1 MTITK
6 IEHMINPE
14 VLASM
19 VDGELEFA
27 LKFTNLATVD
37 NTLVGRAGNTV
48 SLPAYKMIGEAED
61 VAEGEAIPVEAL
73 ATEMENVT
81 VKKAGKGVRITDE
94 AILSGYGDPL
104 GQASKQLA
112 KAIAA
117 KVDSDVM
124 ACLDE
129 IGPEMTISKA
139 LSADVVSEALV
150 KFGEDIEGQKVLLI
164 SPAQLHTLKSD
175 KNWVAA
181 AEIGR
186 EALVEGAIGQ
196 VHGCD
201 VVISNR
207 ITDTNFIVKPGAVA
221 IYLKRETSLETER
234 IPSIRATELTV
245 DKHYTVHLADVT
257 KAIKITGSTLLNT
270 RKK

>member
-1 MTITK
+1 MTMTK
-6 IEHMINPE
+6 LDKMINPQ

-19 VDGELEFA
+19 VDGELKFA

-37 NTLVGRAGNTV
+37 NTLVGRPGNTV
-48 SLPAYKMIGEAED
+48 SLPAYKMIGEAVD

-81 VKKAGKGVRITDE
+81 VKKAGKGIRITDE

-112 KAIAA
+112 KAIAS
-117 KVDSDVM
+117 KVDTDVM
-124 ACLDE
+124 ACLE
-129 IGPEMTISKA
+129 GIGEEMTINKA
-139 LSADVVSEALV
+139 LSAEVVSEALV
-150 KFGEDIEGQKVLLI
+150 KFGEDLEGQKVLLI
-164 SPAQLHTLKSD
+164 SPAQLHALKQDPTWLSVQELG
-175 KNWVAA
+175 K
-181 AEIGR
+181 

-196 VHGCD
+196 IHGCD

-207 ITDTNFIVKPGAVA
+207 VEGANYIVKPGAVA
-221 IYLKRETSLETER
+221 IYLKKDTSLETER
-234 IPSIRATELTV
+234 IHNIRATELTV

-257 KAIKITGSTLLNT
+257 KAIKIAGAS
-270 RKK
+270 RAKKA

>member
-27 LKFTNLATVD
+27 IKFANLATVD
-37 NTLVGRAGNTV
+37 NTLVGRPGNTV
-48 SLPAYKMIGEAED
+48 SLPAYKMIGEAQD
-61 VAEGEAIPVEAL
+61 VAEGEAIPVEQL

-81 VKKAGKGVRITDE
+81 VKKAGKGVRLTDE

-117 KVDSDVM
+117 KVDTDVM
-124 ACLDE
+124 ECLNN
-129 IGPEMTISKA
+129 IGPEMTVNKA
-139 LSADVVSEALV
+139 LSAEVVSEALV
-150 KFGEDIEGQKVLLI
+150 KFGEDLEGQKVLLV
-164 SPAQLHTLKSD
+164 SPAQLHTLKQDPTWLS
-175 KNWVAA
+175 VQ
-181 AEIGR
+181 ELGR
-186 EALVEGAIGQ
+186 EALVEGSVGQ
-196 VHGCD
+196 IHGCD

-207 ITDTNFIVKPGAVA
+207 ITDTNYIVKPGALA
-221 IYLKRETSLETER
+221 IFLKRDTALETER

-245 DKHYTVHLADVT
+245 DKHYAVYLQDVT
-257 KAIKITGSTLLNT
+257 KAIKIAGASRT
-270 RKK
+270 KKA

>member
-1 MTITK
+1 MTMTK
-6 IEHMINPE
+6 LNNMINPE

-19 VDGELEFA
+19 VDGELKFA

-37 NTLVGRAGNTV
+37 NTLVGRPGNTV
-48 SLPAYKMIGEAED
+48 SLPAYKMIGEAVD

-81 VKKAGKGVRITDE
+81 VKKAGKGIRITDE

-112 KAIAA
+112 KSIAS
-117 KVDSDVM
+117 KVDTDVM
-124 ACLDE
+124 ACLE
-129 IGPEMTISKA
+129 GIAPEMTINKA
-139 LSADVVSEALV
+139 FSAEVVSEALI
-150 KFGEDIEGQKVLLI
+150 KFGEEIEGQKVLLI
-164 SPAQLHTLKSD
+164 SPAQLHAI
-175 KNWVAA
+175 KNDGTWLSVQ
-181 AEIGR
+181 ELGK
-186 EALVEGAIGQ
+186 EALVNGAVGQ

-207 ITDTNFIVKPGAVA
+207 ITDTNYIVKPGAVA
-221 IYLKRETSLETER
+221 IYLKKDTSLETER
-234 IPSIRATELTV
+234 IHNIRATELTV

-257 KAIKITGSTLLNT
+257 KAIKITNA
-270 RKK
+270 

>member
-6 IEHMINPE
+6 MEHMINPE

-37 NTLVGRAGNTV
+37 HTLVGRAGNTV

-139 LSADVVSEALV
+139 LSADTISEALV

-164 SPAQLHTLKSD
+164 SPAQLHTLKQD
-175 KNWVAA
+175 KTWLSVQ
-181 AEIGR
+181 ELGR
-186 EALVEGAIGQ
+186 EALAEGAIGQ
-196 VHGCD
+196 IHGCD

-234 IPSIRATELTV
+234 IHNIRVTELTV

-257 KAIKITGSTLLNT
+257 KAIKITNA
-270 RKK
+270 

>member
-6 IEHMINPE
+6 MEHMINPE

-61 VAEGEAIPVEAL
+61 VAEGEAIPVEQL

-81 VKKAGKGVRITDE
+81 VKKAGKGVRLTDE

-112 KAIAA
+112 KSIAA

-139 LSADVVSEALV
+139 LSADTISEALV

-164 SPAQLHTLKSD
+164 SPAQLHTLKQDPTWLSVQELG
-175 KNWVAA
+175 K
-181 AEIGR
+181 

-196 VHGCD
+196 IHGCD

-234 IPSIRATELTV
+234 IHNIRATELTV

-257 KAIKITGSTLLNT
+257 KAIKITNA
-270 RKK
+270 

>member
-6 IEHMINPE
+6 MEHMINPE

-48 SLPAYKMIGEAED
+48 SLPAYKMIGEAVD
-61 VAEGEAIPVEAL
+61 VAEGEAIPVEQL

-81 VKKAGKGVRITDE
+81 VKKAGKGVRVTDE
-94 AILSGYGDPL
+94 ALLSGYGDPL

-129 IGPEMTISKA
+129 IGPEMTVKKA
-139 LSADVVSEALV
+139 LSADTISEALV

-164 SPAQLHTLKSD
+164 SPAQLHALKKDPTWLSVQELG
-175 KNWVAA
+175 K
-181 AEIGR
+181 
-186 EALVEGAIGQ
+186 EALAEGAIGQ
-196 VHGCD
+196 IHGCD

-245 DKHYTVHLADVT
+245 DKHYTVHIADVT
-257 KAIKITGSTLLNT
+257 KAIKITNA
-270 RKK
+270 

>member
-1 MTITK
+1 MTMTK
-6 IEHMINPE
+6 LEKMINPQ

-19 VDGELEFA
+19 IDGELEFA
-27 LKFTNLATVD
+27 IKFTNLATVD
-37 NTLVGRAGNTV
+37 NTLVGRPGNTV
-48 SLPAYKMIGEAED
+48 SLPAYKMIGEAVD

-112 KAIAA
+112 KAIAS
-117 KVDSDVM
+117 KVDTDVM
-124 ACLDE
+124 ACLDG
-129 IGPEMTISKA
+129 IGPEMTINKA

-150 KFGEDIEGQKVLLI
+150 KFGEDLEGQKVLLI
-164 SPAQLHTLKSD
+164 SPAQLHALKGD
-175 KNWVAA
+175 KTWIAA

-207 ITDTNFIVKPGAVA
+207 VEDANYIVKPGAVA

-234 IPSIRATELTV
+234 IHNIRATELTV

-257 KAIKITGSTLLNT
+257 KAIKIAGAGRSKT
-270 RKK
+270 K

>member
-6 IEHMINPE
+6 MEHMINPE
-14 VLASM
+14 VLGAM

-37 NTLVGRAGNTV
+37 HTLVGRAGNTV
-48 SLPAYKMIGEAED
+48 SLPAYKMIGEAVD
-61 VAEGEAIPVEAL
+61 VAEGEAIPVEQL
-73 ATEMENVT
+73 ATENENVT

-112 KAIAA
+112 KAIAS

-124 ACLDE
+124 DCLDK
-129 IGPEMTISKA
+129 IGPEMTINKE
-139 LSADVVSEALV
+139 LSAEVVSEALV
-150 KFGEDIEGQKVLLI
+150 KFGEDLDGQKVLLI
-164 SPAQLHTLKSD
+164 SPAQLHALKQDPTWLSVQELG
-175 KNWVAA
+175 K
-181 AEIGR
+181 

-196 VHGCD
+196 IHGCD

-207 ITDTNFIVKPGAVA
+207 VEGANYIVKPGAVA

-257 KAIKITGSTLLNT
+257 KAIKITNA
-270 RKK
+270 

>member
-6 IEHMINPE
+6 MEHMINPE

-37 NTLVGRAGNTV
+37 HTLVGRAGNTV

-61 VAEGEAIPVEAL
+61 VAEGEAIPVEQL

-81 VKKAGKGVRITDE
+81 VKKAGKGVRLTDE

-139 LSADVVSEALV
+139 LSADVVSEA
-150 KFGEDIEGQKVLLI
+150 
-164 SPAQLHTLKSD
+164 
-175 KNWVAA
+175 
-181 AEIGR
+181 
-186 EALVEGAIGQ
+186 
-196 VHGCD
+196 
-201 VVISNR
+201 
-207 ITDTNFIVKPGAVA
+207 
-221 IYLKRETSLETER
+221 
-234 IPSIRATELTV
+234 
-245 DKHYTVHLADVT
+245 
-257 KAIKITGSTLLNT
+257 
-270 RKK
+270 

>member
-1 MTITK
+1 MTMTK
-6 IEHMINPE
+6 LEKMINPE

-27 LKFTNLATVD
+27 IKFAPLATVD
-37 NTLVGRAGNTV
+37 TTLVGRPGNTI
-48 SLPAYKMIGEAED
+48 SLPAYKMIGEAVD

-117 KVDSDVM
+117 KVDTDVM
-124 ACLDE
+124 ACLE
-129 IGPEMTISKA
+129 GLGEEMTINKA
-139 LSADVVSEALV
+139 LSAEVVSEALV
-150 KFGEDIEGQKVLLI
+150 KFGEDLEGQKVLLV
-164 SPAQLHTLKSD
+164 SPAQLHTLKQDPTWLSVQELG
-175 KNWVAA
+175 K
-181 AEIGR
+181 

-196 VHGCD
+196 IHGCD

-207 ITDTNFIVKPGAVA
+207 VTNTNYIVKPGAVA
-221 IYLKRETSLETER
+221 IYLKKDTSLETER
-234 IPSIRATELTV
+234 IHNIRATELTV

-257 KAIKITGSTLLNT
+257 KAIKIIGAS
-270 RKK
+270 RAKKA

>member
-1 MTITK
+1 MTMTK
-6 IEHMINPE
+6 LEKMINPE

-27 LKFTNLATVD
+27 IKFAPLATVD
-37 NTLVGRAGNTV
+37 TTLVGRPGNTV
-48 SLPAYKMIGEAED
+48 SLPAYKMIGEAVD

-112 KAIAA
+112 KAIAS
-117 KVDSDVM
+117 KVDTDVM
-124 ACLDE
+124 ACLE
-129 IGPEMTISKA
+129 GIGEEMTINKT
-139 LSADVVSEALV
+139 LSAEVVSEALV
-150 KFGEDIEGQKVLLI
+150 KFGEDLEGQKVLLV
-164 SPAQLHTLKSD
+164 SPAQLHTLKQDPTWLSVQELG
-175 KNWVAA
+175 K
-181 AEIGR
+181 

-196 VHGCD
+196 IHGCD

-207 ITDTNFIVKPGAVA
+207 VTNTNYIVKPGAVA
-221 IYLKRETSLETER
+221 IYLKKDTSLETER
-234 IPSIRATELTV
+234 IHNIRATELTV

-257 KAIKITGSTLLNT
+257 KAIKIAGAGRS
-270 RKK
+270 RKA

>member
-6 IEHMINPE
+6 MEHMINPE

-48 SLPAYKMIGEAED
+48 SLPAYKMIKEAVD
-61 VAEGEAIPVEAL
+61 VAEGEAIPVEQL
-73 ATEMENVT
+73 ATENENVT

-112 KAIAA
+112 KSIAS

-129 IGPEMTISKA
+129 IGPEMTINKA
-139 LSADVVSEALV
+139 LSAEVVSEALV

-164 SPAQLHTLKSD
+164 SPAQLHALKQDPTWLSVQELG
-175 KNWVAA
+175 K
-181 AEIGR
+181 

-196 VHGCD
+196 IHGCD

-207 ITDTNFIVKPGAVA
+207 IDEANYIVKPGAVA

-257 KAIKITGSTLLNT
+257 KAIKIAGMG
-270 RKK
+270 KKK